1 MQLLQEWDWRRFLIL
16 LTRYWWWPVLTCIG
30 ALAAAWIYLRY
41 TPALYKTETV
51 IQIDL
56 SSGSD
61 LSTRSEPSPY
71 AFPVEGLAESY
82 MELFSTHDVILSVV
96 QALELDQVVHSIGK
110 FGKHL
115 LFPSPFRLE
124 ISPDQDRF
132 FATYGRAWKVVLHSD
147 SSYTLYAG
155 ELAQLSGKLGKWKDK
170 DTFLV
175 RLVPKIEAISPGT
188 YLLQC
193 IPAEE
198 VVGYWQGR
206 ITVAP
211 KRGFTVL
218 SIAVVDYSPS
228 RLYQF
233 SRTLIDKARSHEQ
246 SIRQRHYER
255 ALRYVD
261 TLLNRT
267 AEEIKRFN
275 DTLLKVEMNSDMVI
289 IPARRQKALA
299 LFSELEPLSYKLQ
312 LQGIQLLLRQVQAK
326 RDSLLQ
332 HPDSGIAPLALSTL
346 PSESGPSE
354 LIAKVNQMIAQ
365 RMDLLELYQPNAP
378 VIKSINQKILAT
390 LNTLLKQLKE
400 YHHTLLHS
408 EEIKHQEWLS
418 QRQVAYRDIQYER
431 QLALMQENIALR
443 RELYRSLLD
452 RRIQLG
458 IWKEATTSL
467 IRVNQPPSPNAILLF
482 PSKLHIYLL
491 ALAVGII
498 SGIGGI
504 FLKYV
509 FDQKVSYR
517 IDLEG
522 STPVPIIAEIPHS
535 QKSTKDFILSNL
547 QLEVLRSLR
556 NALGFLWE
564 PDQPRLVTITST
576 VSGEGKTF
584 TAYALAYAYA
594 ITGSRVLL
602 IDADLR
608 RSTLSQWAGYY
619 QEGLSLLLNH
629 AGELSYTTI
638 SKFIHPLVTEGLF
651 LLPAGPHAP
660 NPAELIG
667 SANLPKIIQAL
678 APYFDYIIIDTA
690 PLGLVSDALPIV
702 QHHPYTIIL
711 YVFRADYSRLPF
723 LRHLSQLIQQYHLKK
738 IYLLF
743 NGTKLSRPR
752 YGYGYGYGYYSSGY
766 GNGYYQPSARK
777 ASFWQR
783 LREQLPL

>member
-1 MQLLQEWDWRRFLIL
+1 MQPLQEWDWRRFLIL
-16 LTRYWWWPVLTCIG
+16 LTRYWWWPVLTCVG
-30 ALAAAWIYLRY
+30 ALTAAWIYLRY
-41 TPALYKTETV
+41 TLALYKTETV

-61 LSTRSEPSPY
+61 LSGRSEHSLY

-96 QALELDQVVHSIGK
+96 QALELDQVVYSIGK

-132 FATYGRAWKVVLHSD
+132 LTTYGRLWKVVLRPD
-147 SSYTLYAG
+147 SSYTLYTG
-155 ELAQLSGKLGKWKDK
+155 ESAQLSGKLGKWKDK

-193 IPAEE
+193 IPLEE

-211 KRGFTVL
+211 KRGLTVL
-218 SIAVVDYSPS
+218 SITVIDYSPS

-233 SRTLIDKARSHEQ
+233 SRALLDRARSYEQ
-246 SIRQRHYER
+246 NIRKRHYDR

-267 AEEIKRFN
+267 VDEIKRLN
-275 DTLLKVEMNSDMVI
+275 DTLLRFEMNSDMAI
-289 IPARRQKALA
+289 IPTRRQKALA

-312 LQGIQLLLRQVQAK
+312 LQGIQLLLQQVQAK

-332 HPDSGIAPLALSTL
+332 HPDSGITPLALSTL
-346 PSESGPSE
+346 PSESMPGE
-354 LIAKVNQMIAQ
+354 LVAEVNRLIAQ
-365 RMDLLELYQPNAP
+365 RMDLLEIYQPNAP
-378 VIKSINQKILAT
+378 IIKSLSQKILAT
-390 LNTLLKQLKE
+390 LNTILKELKE
-400 YHHTLLHS
+400 YQRTLLHS
-408 EEIKHQEWLS
+408 EELKHQEWLS

-458 IWKEATTSL
+458 IWKEATASL
-467 IRVNQPPSPNAILLF
+467 IRVNQPPSPAILVF

-517 IDLEG
+517 VDLEG
-522 STPVPIIAEIPHS
+522 STPIPIIAEIPYS
-535 QKSTKDFILSNL
+535 QKSHKGFILSNL

-556 NALGFLWE
+556 NALSFLWE

-584 TAYALAYAYA
+584 AAYALAYAYA

-608 RSTLSQWAGYY
+608 RSSLSHWAGYY
-619 QEGLSLLLNH
+619 QEGLSLLLNY

-651 LLPAGPHAP
+651 LLPAGPNAP

-678 APYFDYIIIDTA
+678 APHFDYIIIDTA
-690 PLGLVSDALPIV
+690 PLGLVSDALPII
-702 QHHPYTIIL
+702 QHHPFTIIL
-711 YVFRADYSRLPF
+711 YVFRSDYSRLPF

-752 YGYGYGYGYYSSGY
+752 YGYGYGYGYYSSEY
-766 GNGYYQPSARK
+766 GNGYYRSSVQK
-777 ASFWQR
+777 TSFWQR